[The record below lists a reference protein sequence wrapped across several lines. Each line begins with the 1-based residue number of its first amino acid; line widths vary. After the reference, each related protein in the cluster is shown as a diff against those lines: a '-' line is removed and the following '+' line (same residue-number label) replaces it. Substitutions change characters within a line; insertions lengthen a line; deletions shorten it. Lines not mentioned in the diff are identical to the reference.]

1 MISYIVFDK
10 LSANFKNEIKL
21 KNKTLNSNVFST
33 KIKNQVAP
41 IRCKNDEKDILLKI
55 LKNFLNTLNLLKVQ
69 PSLLSFYQ
77 IRYNHRT
84 QSLNEYHQYQ
94 LF

>member
-1 MISYIVFDK
+1 MISYIVLDK

-33 KIKNQVAP
+33 KIKNKVAP

-55 LKNFLNTLNLLKVQ
+55 LKILKNFLNTFNLLKT
-69 PSLLSFYQ
+69 Q
-77 IRYNHRT
+77 I
-84 QSLNEYHQYQ
+84 S
-94 LF
+94 